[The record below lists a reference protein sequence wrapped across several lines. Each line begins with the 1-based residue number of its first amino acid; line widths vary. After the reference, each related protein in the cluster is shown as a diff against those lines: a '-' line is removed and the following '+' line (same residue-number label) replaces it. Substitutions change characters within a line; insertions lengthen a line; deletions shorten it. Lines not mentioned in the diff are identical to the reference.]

1 MVKVDELILN
11 ESNPREIS
19 KENFNRLKNSIKE
32 FSKMMALRPIVVDKN
47 NVVLGG
53 NMRLRAIKELGYIEI
68 PDEWVKVADSLTD
81 EERERFIIEDNVNF
95 GKWDWDVLA
104 NEWDYEKLNEW
115 GLDVPETF
123 KLTEI
128 KNNGYDSMYYTP
140 EKLPKLKLNECL
152 DLMLFNKKIK
162 VIEES
167 NLSDEQKNVMRCFA
181 YRFIRI
187 DFEMVA
193 NYYYF
198 NATEEEKRVIERLRL
213 VLCDNGVNGF
223 IEDELLLI
231 NSLVNSYDEN
241 D

>member
-19 KENFNRLKNSIKE
+19 KESFQKLKKSIKE

-53 NMRLRAIKELGYIEI
+53 NMRLRAIKELGYVEI

-115 GLDVPETF
+115 GLDVSETF